1 MGSLS
6 QTLDMVDTIVIS
18 NIEEELCGKSIE
30 EKILYYDNKL
40 KPHKIT
46 RSKINDLKYSKD
58 SLIKKY
64 MEEIKQPMRLKIKLI
79 NYKALF
85 FYFKLNFIE
94 SSSVSLKYENYY
106 NLLDSTKN
114 DSLKEK
120 FGSDKSIKIK
130 MLYTNF
136 PHLIGY
142 KNNDSDSASS
152 IYSKGFND
160 DFLNQIFYEKNLIID
175 YKEHGCKLDKIDS
188 ISWIWETLTNPFY
201 IFDNSGINS
210 SKSKLKGDLIFLKI
224 KGNIV
229 HYVSLIKIGTRENE
243 YVINSQHILI
253 MKKYN
258 DMFIEKNAIYKVDY
272 KLKKS
277 QR

>member
-6 QTLDMVDTIVIS
+6 QALDMVDTIITS
-18 NIEEELCGKSIE
+18 NTEEELCGKSIE

-40 KPHKIT
+40 RPHKDI
-46 RSKINDLKYSKD
+46 RSKINNLKYSKD
-58 SLIKKY
+58 SLIKEY
-64 MEEIKQPMRLKIKLI
+64 MEGIKQPVRLKIKLI

-85 FYFKLNFIE
+85 FYFKLSFIE

-106 NLLDSTKN
+106 NILNDTKN

-120 FGSDKSIKIK
+120 FGSDKNIKIK

-142 KNNDSDSASS
+142 KNDDSDSASTM
-152 IYSKGFND
+152 YNKGFND

-175 YKEHGCKLDKIDS
+175 YEEHGCKLEKIDS
-188 ISWIWETLTNPFY
+188 ISWIWDTLNNPFY

-210 SKSKLKGDLIFLKI
+210 SKSKLKGDLVFLKI
-224 KGNIV
+224 QGKIA
-229 HYVSLIKIGTRENE
+229 HYVSLIKIGTCENE
-243 YVINSQHILI
+243 YVINSQHILSI
-253 MKKYN
+253 KKYN
-258 DMFIEKNAIYKVDY
+258 DMFIEKNAIYKVNY
-272 KLKKS
+272 ELKKS